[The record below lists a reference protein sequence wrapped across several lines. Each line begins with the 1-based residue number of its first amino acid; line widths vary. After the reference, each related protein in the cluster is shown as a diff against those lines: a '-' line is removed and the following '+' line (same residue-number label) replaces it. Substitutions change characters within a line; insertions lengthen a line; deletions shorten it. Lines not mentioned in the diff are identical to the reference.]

1 MGSIQESIVTGS
13 LTRRAAA
20 LLVVALAVAALA
32 VAAPTAAAPW
42 GFSAEVGGVVTG
54 AGGNPFVFRLT
65 PAKMLSDEFSLGGS
79 FYFTPAGDAQMH
91 SGSFLAQYRI
101 RLQNA
106 GLTPFFGIGVC
117 HRRSVD
123 DSDTAFMF
131 PIGTSL
137 EVPVGKELSFMG
149 TLSLNIHDIELDGEQ
164 DSVSGGLTFG
174 IDYAP

>member
-1 MGSIQESIVTGS
+1 MGSIQERIVTRSHARLAATVVG
-13 LTRRAAA
+13 AA
-20 LLVVALAVAALA
+20 LTGYAAI
-32 VAAPTAAAPW
+32 APPAAAAPW
-42 GFSAEVGGVVTG
+42 GFSAEVGGIVSG

-65 PAKMLSDEFSLGGS
+65 PAKMLSDEFSLGAS

-106 GLTPFFGIGVC
+106 GVTPFFGIGVV

-131 PIGTSL
+131 PIGTSIEL
-137 EVPVGKELSFMG
+137 PVGQELSLMG
-149 TLSLNIHDIELDGEQ
+149 TLSINIHDIELDGEQ
-164 DSVSGGLTFG
+164 DGVSGGVTFG